1 MDAEKIEEIREYL
14 LEEIVDMEK
23 SIIQIKKTI
32 QPIAPD
38 QSLGRL
44 TRMDAI
50 GMKSINEAALRN
62 AQNTLQNLRKGLSLL
77 ENEGFGI
84 CTKCGSEISVER
96 LMVMPGCEICI
107 SCIKKL
113 KGQ

>member
-1 MDAEKIEEIREYL
+1 MDQKKIEEIREYI
-14 LEEIVDMEK
+14 LEEIEDLEQ
-23 SIIQIKKTI
+23 SIIAIKKTI
-32 QPIAPD
+32 KPIAPD

-62 AQNTLQNLRKGLSLL
+62 AENSLHNLQKGLALL
-77 ENEGFGI
+77 DKEGFGI
-84 CTKCGSEISVER
+84 CTKCGKEITVER
-96 LMVMPGCEICI
+96 LMVMPGCEICM

-113 KGQ
+113 KS